1 MPLDVS
7 AWLHPKRRVAAT
19 RAKPVSSLAL
29 ESPKILMRPP
39 VPAALMACFALVAC
53 ASARTPDTR
62 LPAAY
67 EAPQGVPAGSIPLD
81 QWWVTFNDPEL
92 TGLIEQALIHNPDA
106 RTAVARLAEA
116 GATRVET
123 LTHYLPQGDVQGS
136 TRRTDTRQLAGTVIN
151 FPGFST
157 SGTTQADAVN
167 FNVSWEVDVFGR
179 FFATRKAVNA
189 DLAAARFDYEA
200 VRSSL
205 AANVADAYFLARG
218 LAIQLAD
225 ANESARIEQEL
236 YETAEKRF
244 ELGIGARAD
253 ADRIAGDR
261 AQSLANA
268 ASLEAQLQVQRRTLL
283 ILSGRTW
290 EPTSN
295 VTIEANVGTPP
306 PVPQELPS
314 DLLARRPDV
323 REAEARVQGA
333 VGRKDLDILAFLP
346 TLTFTPGLG
355 WQKQTQPGFSVTAQ
369 SAITGGA
376 FVQPLLSVPRLLAE
390 LHAQDAR
397 TEQAVIAYEKAVQTA
412 FADSESA
419 LVQLDSDKKRV
430 TVLTEG
436 EARSE
441 RAYRANQL
449 GYNRGLIDLQTT
461 LAAEQAWRQNRA
473 LLTAAEVQALR
484 RTVQAYKSLGGGWP
498 ADHFITQ
505 AQAR

>member
-1 MPLDVS
+1 MRSKVS
-7 AWLHPKRRVAAT
+7 AVVLAC
-19 RAKPVSSLAL
+19 LAL
-29 ESPKILMRPP
+29 S
-39 VPAALMACFALVAC
+39 AC
-53 ASARTPDTR
+53 ATARTPDTR
-62 LPAAY
+62 LPQAY
-67 EAPQGVPAGSIPLD
+67 EAPAGVPAGSIPLD
-81 QWWVTFNDPEL
+81 HWWVAFNDPEL
-92 TGLIEQALIHNPDA
+92 TGLIEQALVHNPDA
-106 RTAVARLAEA
+106 RTALARLAEA
-116 GATRVET
+116 GAVRTET

-136 TRRTDTRQLAGTVIN
+136 TRTTDTRQLAGTVFS

-157 SGTTQADAVN
+157 SGSTTADAVN
-167 FNVSWEVDVFGR
+167 LNVSWEVDLFGR

-200 VRSSL
+200 VRASL

-225 ANESARIEQEL
+225 ARESARIEGEL
-236 YETAEKRF
+236 YDTAQKRY

-268 ASLEAQLQVQRRTLL
+268 ATLEAQLQVERRTLL
-283 ILSGRTW
+283 ILAGRTY
-290 EPTSN
+290 EPTANIS
-295 VTIEANVGTPP
+295 IEANVGVPP
-306 PVPQELPS
+306 PVPQEIPS

-323 REAEARVQGA
+323 REAEARIEGA

-346 TLTFTPGLG
+346 TLNFTPGLG

-369 SAITGGA
+369 STTLGGA
-376 FVQPLLSVPRLLAE
+376 FIQPLLSVPRLLAE

-397 TEQAVIAYEKAVQTA
+397 TEQAVIAYEKAVQLA

-419 LVQLDSDKKRV
+419 LVQLDSDKQRV

-449 GYNRGLIDLQTT
+449 GYSRGLIDLQTT
-461 LAAEQAWRQNRA
+461 LAAEQSWRQNRA

-484 RTVQAYKSLGGGWP
+484 RTVQAYKALGGGWS
-498 ADHFITQ
+498 AEHFPTM